1 VVCSKCAASL
11 PPNAQFCLRCGQPVK
26 SSASRVTTTTA
37 ETAALACSKCG
48 AELPEGAQFCLE
60 CGKPTSVLPN
70 SVPKKETAA
79 ELPIVEII
87 PPMPPRRKPKRR
99 VFLWVVL
106 AAIIA
111 AVVWAVASDNPYAQG
126 VQELVGWKHDQTIL
140 DAPFSVGAHTFRYYK
155 FSLPE
160 GSVNV
165 AIVGQFTAA
174 NEANKN
180 SRNVANDS
188 PKDSNNDE
196 SGIEVFVLSEPAF
209 TVWQNGYATSAVY
222 ESGRVSEGKV
232 QAELPAGAGIYYLVF
247 SNKFAPKTA
256 KNINASVLLRYKSWL
271 PESFRK
277 MKERV
282 SNWLAL

>member
-1 VVCSKCAASL
+1 VDCSKCTASL
-11 PPNAQFCLRCGQPVK
+11 PENARFCLRCGQPVK
-26 SSASRVTTTTA
+26 SPAGQVTTATA

-48 AELPEGAQFCLE
+48 ADLPEGAQFCLE
-60 CGKPTSVLPN
+60 CRKPISILPA
-70 SVPKKETAA
+70 KESAA
-79 ELPIVEII
+79 GLPAVEII
-87 PPMPPRRKPKRR
+87 PPLPPRRRPKRR
-99 VFLWVVL
+99 IFLWVVL
-106 AAIIA
+106 AVIVA

-140 DAPFSVGAHTFRYYK
+140 DAPFSVGPHTFRYYK
-155 FSLPE
+155 FNLPE

-180 SRNVANDS
+180 SRG
-188 PKDSNNDE
+188 DSNGDSNRDSSGGE
-196 SGIEVFVLSEPAF
+196 SGIEAYVLSDAAF

-232 QAELPAGAGIYYLVF
+232 QAELPAGAGVYYLVF
-247 SNKFAPKTA
+247 SNKFAPKTG
-256 KNINASVLLRYKSWL
+256 KSVNASVLLRYKSWL

-277 MKERV
+277 MKERLL
-282 SNWLAL
+282 NWMAL

>member
-26 SSASRVTTTTA
+26 SSASRVTTATA
-37 ETAALACSKCG
+37 ATAALACSKCG
-48 AELPEGAQFCLE
+48 SELPEGAQFCLE
-60 CGKPTSVLPN
+60 CGKPTSVMPQN
-70 SVPKKETAA
+70 IPRKDTAD

-87 PPMPPRRKPKRR
+87 PPMHPRRRPKRR
-99 VFLWVVL
+99 VFLWLVL

-140 DAPFSVGAHTFRYYK
+140 DAPFSVSAHTFRYYK

-165 AIVGQFTAA
+165 AIIGQFTAA

-180 SRNVANDS
+180 SRSDA
-188 PKDSNNDE
+188 KDSNDAE

-232 QAELPAGAGIYYLVF
+232 QAEVPAGAGIYYLVF

-256 KNINASVLLRYKSWL
+256 KNINATVLLRYKSWL

>member
-1 VVCSKCAASL
+1 MVCSKCTASL

-26 SSASRVTTTTA
+26 SPASQVTTATA
-37 ETAALACSKCG
+37 ENAALACSKCG
-48 AELPEGAQFCLE
+48 AELPDGAQFCLE
-60 CGKPTSVLPN
+60 CGKPISVLP
-70 SVPKKETAA
+70 KKDTA
-79 ELPIVEII
+79 ELPAVEII
-87 PPMPPRRKPKRR
+87 PPMPPRRRPKRR
-99 VFLWVVL
+99 VVLWVVL
-106 AAIIA
+106 AVIVA
-111 AVVWAVASDNPYAQG
+111 AVVWVVASDNPYAQG

-140 DAPFSVGAHTFRYYK
+140 DAPFSVGPHTFRYYK
-155 FSLPE
+155 FNLPE

-165 AIVGQFTAA
+165 AIVGQFTLA
-174 NEANKN
+174 EANK
-180 SRNVANDS
+180 SGRADA
-188 PKDSNNDE
+188 KDSSSDE
-196 SGIEVFVLSEPAF
+196 SGIEAYVLSDAAF

-277 MKERV
+277 MKERF
-282 SNWLAL
+282 SNWLGL